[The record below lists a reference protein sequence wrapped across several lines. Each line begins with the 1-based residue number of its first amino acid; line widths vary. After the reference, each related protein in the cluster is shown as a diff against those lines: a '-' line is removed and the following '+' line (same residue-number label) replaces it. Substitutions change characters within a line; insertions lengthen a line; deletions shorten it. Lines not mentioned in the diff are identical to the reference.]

1 MSGSEKISTEHEH
14 EIHLTPVLKLLQHL
28 SVSNVRQAQSGI
40 DPKEPDF
47 QADMAAICAA
57 LELNSGA
64 LFRVTEDANFDGL
77 KLSRLAFLSSEGR
90 ATDMTKV
97 VPKGLEIGARSELH
111 SLLQQEQWVP
121 LGETCLGNETPLA
134 LRSLEEFCGVK
145 NDSAAVLFPIVL
157 ANHIIGLVL
166 MERAVSAGG
175 FSEELLDLGQVI
187 ARLLAAH
194 LGRCP
199 ALDEGAQVLPSIE
212 STLPTVLLKR
222 HSLMVDSANTSARN
236 LFAGGGKS
244 MIGQPLAKVFPGSK
258 NFLDALQQS
267 LGRADGS
274 SCFSVSAS
282 DLRQIGC
289 AAALVSL
296 TGEGD
301 SLVRLQFIP
310 RDFLAS
316 GDGAESG
323 ASLNFKAATSGHSNA
338 SNSSGG
344 RSGQGRATGANREA
358 DDLDEA
364 TKRIGFERW
373 LRQTV
378 CKLHSSLDRDH
389 LLQTLADSLG
399 RIFKA
404 TRCLVIRTDGPS
416 HPMVTHE
423 YVEPD
428 LSPLGL
434 GRTGQF
440 PMFALSLFQQKTVAV
455 NEVEQLRRSGQLSE
469 RDVDSLLE
477 SGIRA
482 MAGAPLSHQG
492 TQYGVVVLVVGDHTR
507 AWSESDL
514 ETIELTA
521 AQASIALSHCQ
532 TYHQV
537 KDQLFHMNLLG
548 NLTQQL
554 TNALEVAAKA
564 PSPKVLTRSEERSS
578 LDESPPLSSRE
589 MEVLKLIASGFAN
602 KEIAQR
608 LFLTESTV
616 ELHASRIRKKLNLK
630 SRTALVKYACDND
643 LV

>member
-14 EIHLTPVLKLLQHL
+14 EIRLTPVVKLLQHL
-28 SVSNVRQAQSGI
+28 SVSSVRQAQAGSGAGSGSGI
-40 DPKEPDF
+40 DSEHPDF
-47 QADMAAICAA
+47 QADMAATCSA
-57 LELNSGA
+57 LELNSCA
-64 LFRVTEDANFDGL
+64 LFRVTEDAYFDGL
-77 KLSRLAFLSSEGR
+77 KLNRLAFFSKEGR
-90 ATDMTKV
+90 AVELTKV
-97 VPKGLEIGARSELH
+97 IPKGLEIGARSELH
-111 SLLQQEQWVP
+111 GLLRQEQWVP
-121 LGETCLGNETPLA
+121 LGETCLGNETPSA
-134 LRSLEEFCGVK
+134 LRPLEEFCGVK
-145 NDSAAVLFPIVL
+145 NDSAAVLFPVVL
-157 ANHIIGLVL
+157 ANRITGLVL

-175 FSEELLDLGQVI
+175 FSEELLDLGQII
-187 ARLLAAH
+187 ARLLAGH
-194 LGRCP
+194 LGRLS
-199 ALDEGAQVLPSIE
+199 ALDEGAVVIPSIE

-222 HSLMVDSANTSARN
+222 HSLVVESANSSARN
-236 LFAGGGKS
+236 LFASGDKS
-244 MIGQPLAKVFPGSK
+244 LIGQSLAKVFPGSK

-323 ASLNFKAATSGHSNA
+323 AGTSS
-338 SNSSGG
+338 SSGS
-344 RSGQGRATGANREA
+344 RSNKVRAGGASGA
-358 DDLDEA
+358 TDDLDEA
-364 TKRIGFERW
+364 TKRMGFERW

-455 NEVEQLRRSGQLSE
+455 NEVEQLRQRGQLSE

-492 TQYGVVVLVVGDHTR
+492 TQYGVVVLVLGDHSRT
-507 AWSESDL
+507 WSEADL

-564 PSPKVLTRSEERSS
+564 PSPKVLTRADERSNA
-578 LDESPPLSSRE
+578 DESPPLSSRE

>member
-1 MSGSEKISTEHEH
+1 MNPEKVSPANEH
-14 EIHLTPVLKLLQHL
+14 EILFTPVVKLLQQL
-28 SVSNVRQAQSGI
+28 SESSRRSSGDFFQS
-40 DPKEPDF
+40 
-47 QADMAAICAA
+47 DMAAIGKA
-57 LELNSGA
+57 LELSSCT
-64 LFRVTEDANFDGL
+64 LFSLVEDPQFDGL
-77 KLSRLAFLSSEGR
+77 KLSRMASIRSGDSSHNQHG
-90 ATDMTKV
+90 AVGGTI
-97 VPKGLEIGARSELH
+97 LEIPAQSELH
-111 SLLQQEQWVP
+111 GLLRQEQWVP
-121 LGETCLGNETPLA
+121 LDEARLDKTPLT
-134 LRSLEEFCGVK
+134 LRDLEEFCGSK
-145 NDSAAVLFPIVL
+145 DDLTCVLFPLVFGGEIT
-157 ANHIIGLVL
+157 GLLL
-166 MERAVSAGG
+166 MQRSATVGG

-187 ARLLAAH
+187 ARMLAMALNLQTSAAVDDAA
-194 LGRCP
+194 LGGLSQP
-199 ALDEGAQVLPSIE
+199 NFETSA
-212 STLPTVLLKR
+212 LPTVVLR
-222 HSLMVDSANTSARN
+222 RETLMVERANLAARN
-236 LFAGGGKS
+236 LFDSGSKS
-244 MIGQPLAKVFPGSK
+244 LIGQPFKNVFPGSK

-267 LGRADGS
+267 LARAVS
-274 SCFSVSAS
+274 NSCFSVSAS
-282 DLRQIGC
+282 DLKQIGC
-289 AAALVSL
+289 VAALVSL
-296 TGEGD
+296 TGQSE
-301 SLVRLQFIP
+301 SLVCLQFIP
-310 RDFLAS
+310 RDFLS
-316 GDGAESG
+316 NPDNELVGHPVHGAEENDAMDG
-323 ASLNFKAATSGHSNA
+323 V
-338 SNSSGG
+338 
-344 RSGQGRATGANREA
+344 
-358 DDLDEA
+358 
-364 TKRIGFERW
+364 TKRLAFERW

-378 CKLHSSLDRDH
+378 CKLHSSLDRDY

-440 PMFALSLFQQKTVAV
+440 PMFAVSLFQQKTRGIS
-455 NEVEQLRRSGQLSE
+455 EVSQLRQSKQLTE
-469 RDVDSLLE
+469 QNIDVLVD

-492 TQYGVVVLVVGDHTR
+492 VHFGVVILVLNDQSR
-507 AWSESDL
+507 LWSEEDL
-514 ETIELTA
+514 ETIELTISQA
-521 AQASIALSHCQ
+521 AIALSHCQ

-564 PSPKVLTRSEERSS
+564 PVAAKPLGRFEERPVV
-578 LDESPPLSSRE
+578 DDIPPLSSRE

-630 SRTALVKYACDND
+630 SRTALVKYACDNS

>member
-1 MSGSEKISTEHEH
+1 MSGSEKTSTDHEH
-14 EIHLTPVLKLLQHL
+14 EIPLSPVVKLLQHL
-28 SVSNVRQAQSGI
+28 SESSARQSVSGLE
-40 DPKEPDF
+40 KTDF
-47 QADMAAICAA
+47 QSDMKAICEA
-57 LELNSGA
+57 LELNCCA
-64 LFRVTEDANFDGL
+64 LFQVAVDPYFDGL
-77 KLSRLAFLSSEGR
+77 TLNRLALESNKKTE
-90 ATDMTKV
+90 AAAAV
-97 VPKGLEIGARSELH
+97 VPKGLEVASRSELH
-111 SLLQQEQWVP
+111 SLLRQEQCVP
-121 LGETCLGNETPLA
+121 LGEACLGNETPQA
-134 LRSLEEFCGVK
+134 LRALADFCIPA
-145 NDSAAVLFPIVL
+145 NDSAAVLFPLVL
-157 ANHIIGLVL
+157 SSEVIGVLL
-166 MERAVSAGG
+166 MERAVSSGG
-175 FSEELLDLGQVI
+175 FSDALIDLGQVV
-187 ARLLAAH
+187 ARMLGVHLSHCREVGEAAV
-194 LGRCP
+194 P
-199 ALDEGAQVLPSIE
+199 PPIE

-222 HSLMVDSANTSARN
+222 NSLIIESANTSAN
-236 LFAGGGKS
+236 ALFAGGGKNL
-244 MIGQPLAKVFPGSK
+244 IGQPLAKVFPGSK

-267 LGRADGS
+267 LARADGT

-296 TGEGD
+296 AGEGE

-316 GDGAESG
+316 GDGA
-323 ASLNFKAATSGHSNA
+323 KAISAKGS
-338 SNSSGG
+338 
-344 RSGQGRATGANREA
+344 ELVA
-358 DDLDEA
+358 DDFDEA
-364 TKRIGFERW
+364 TKRMAFERW

-455 NEVEQLRRSGQLSE
+455 NEIEQLRKNGQLSE
-469 RDVDSLLE
+469 HDVDLLLDN
-477 SGIRA
+477 GIRA
-482 MAGAPLSHQG
+482 MAGAPLAHQG
-492 TQYGVVVLVVGDHTR
+492 TQYGVVILLVGDHGR
-507 AWSESDL
+507 IWSEADF

-564 PSPKVLTRSEERSS
+564 PSPKVMTRAEERAS
-578 LDESPPLSSRE
+578 LEDSPPLSSRE